1 MKSLLGS
8 VGLGLLVCVPCLAVI
23 AGVSLA
29 AFGGGLIAFATNPA
43 TQAAG
48 LLLLLAALAL
58 GAWHG
63 RRRRACPTCGVR
75 EAGHQSH
82 AAAEQQTPLP

>member
-1 MKSLLGS
+1 MKSALGT
-8 VGLGLLVCVPCLAVI
+8 VGLGFLVCIPCLAVI

-29 AFGGGLIAFATNPA
+29 AFGGGLVGFATNPA
-43 TQAAG
+43 TQASG

-58 GAWHG
+58 GAWYA

-75 EAGHQSH
+75 EARHRMH
-82 AAAEQQTPLP
+82 AIGERAERP

>member
-1 MKSLLGS
+1 MKSLLGT
-8 VGLGLLVCVPCLAVI
+8 VGLGALVCIPCLLVI

-29 AFGGGLIAFATNPA
+29 AFGGGLAAFATNPA

-48 LLLLLAALAL
+48 LLLLLAGLAL
-58 GAWHG
+58 GAWYV
-63 RRRRACPTCGVR
+63 RRRRACPTCGIR

-82 AAAEQQTPLP
+82 AAEQRTPLP